1 MNHMIINICTLAS
14 QKCDSSLTPRV
25 CVELDNKSL
34 KQPTIECCFKDN
46 KKGAV
51 TLSNFQFDQFSR
63 FQPELAGFQIRLSL
77 SFNPD
82 LSPNQDTGLHAAAQL
97 FILYNSG
104 SRLVENDIMHTFST
118 SLQIDLANTAVNSGN
133 VNRLS

>member
-1 MNHMIINICTLAS
+1 MIINICTLAS

-34 KQPTIECCFKDN
+34 KQPTIKCCFKDN
-46 KKGAV
+46 EKGAV

-63 FQPELAGFQIRLSL
+63 FQPELAGFQIRLFL

-82 LSPNQDTGLHAAAQL
+82 LSPKACTLQHSC
-97 FILYNSG
+97 LYFTT
-104 SRLVENDIMHTFST
+104 VVPDW
-118 SLQIDLANTAVNSGN
+118 
-133 VNRLS
+133 